1 MLFYIFF
8 LVVLGIP
15 ILTMEFSVGRA
26 SRRSAVKACQQLEKP
41 GQKWHLHGIIAVAGN
56 YLLMMFYTVVTGWM
70 LHYFY
75 LTASGR
81 FVGSTTEEVEGIF
94 NSMNASPGTLTF
106 WMVIVVA
113 VGFLICSMGLKNGV
127 ERITKWMMLALLAI
141 MVILAV
147 RSISLPGAAEGLE
160 FYLKPDAGKLQEV
173 GVGNAMVAAMNQS
186 FFTLSL
192 GIGAM
197 AIFGSYLEK
206 KRALL
211 GESVTVAALDTFVA
225 ITSGLIIFPACF
237 AYGVNPDSGPN
248 LIFITLPNIFTHMP
262 GGRVWGSLFFVFM
275 AFAAFSTII
284 AVFEN
289 ILGFWADLFGWSRKK
304 AALVNTILIIALSM
318 PCVLGFN
325 VLSDFHPL
333 KAGNTIMDLEDF
345 LVSNLL
351 LPLGSLFYVIFCTS
365 RYGWGWKKF
374 RAEANTGKGLKVP
387 EGLRRY
393 CAYVLPCIVL
403 VILIYGLATYM

>member
-1 MLFYIFF
+1 MEREKFASRLGFVLISAGCAIGIGNVWRFPYITGQNGGGFFVLFYIFF

-173 GVGNAMVAAMNQS
+173 ASGQRHG
-186 FFTLSL
+186 
-192 GIGAM
+192 GG
-197 AIFGSYLEK
+197 Y
-206 KRALL
+206 
-211 GESVTVAALDTFVA
+211 ESVLLHPEPGHRSHGYFRQLSGKEKSPAGGVSDGGGPGYFCGNYLRIDYF
-225 ITSGLIIFPACF
+225 SGLLC
-237 AYGVNPDSGPN
+237 
-248 LIFITLPNIFTHMP
+248 
-262 GGRVWGSLFFVFM
+262 
-275 AFAAFSTII
+275 
-284 AVFEN
+284 
-289 ILGFWADLFGWSRKK
+289 
-304 AALVNTILIIALSM
+304 
-318 PCVLGFN
+318 
-325 VLSDFHPL
+325 
-333 KAGNTIMDLEDF
+333 
-345 LVSNLL
+345 
-351 LPLGSLFYVIFCTS
+351 
-365 RYGWGWKKF
+365 
-374 RAEANTGKGLKVP
+374 
-387 EGLRRY
+387 LRSQS
-393 CAYVLPCIVL
+393 
-403 VILIYGLATYM
+403 